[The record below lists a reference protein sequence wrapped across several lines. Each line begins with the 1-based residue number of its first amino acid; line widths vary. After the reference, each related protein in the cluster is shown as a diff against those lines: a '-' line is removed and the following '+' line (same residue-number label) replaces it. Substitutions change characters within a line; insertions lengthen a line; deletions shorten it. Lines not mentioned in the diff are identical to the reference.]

1 MADDN
6 NPRSY
11 RSSEPYPR
19 ASFKGASGNDP
30 LAELARLIG
39 QTDPFAEFGR
49 QQQSGISAAVAP
61 QGGEQ
66 AWPAHGYSALPVAPE
81 QNYDGYSQQAA
92 AETLHDGYHSANHD
106 AAQHGASGYD
116 TNAYYRDEASSQ
128 GQDVYDDVPPRGRRF
143 SVIAIAAVLALG
155 IVGTAG
161 AFGYRA
167 LFGTSGSS
175 PPPVIKADTAPTKVV
190 PPSKSEPQ
198 SNKLIYD
205 RVGDRASNEKIVS
218 REEQPI
224 DLSKTQPSNA
234 PSGSSSSGSS
244 NASSAVGV
252 AAASPSSNALAD
264 ASPSPDQPKKVHT
277 IVIRPDQP
285 QGTADPAPPP
295 ARVASAAPPKPAPA
309 PKPQAPP
316 APQRLAS
323 APPVSTVDAEPA
335 MPVARAPVPAPARTA
350 AAAPSRNAP
359 LSLSP
364 DATPSAPP
372 AARAE
377 PTRTA
382 SAPARIAPAAT
393 TGAAGAYA
401 VQLSS
406 QRSEADAQA
415 AFQSLQAKYP
425 SQLSGRQPIIRRA
438 DLGAKGIYYRAMVGP
453 FASSADASGFC
464 QSLKTA
470 GGSCLIQKN

>member
-1 MADDN
+1 MAEDN

-11 RSSEPYPR
+11 RANEPYPR

-49 QQQSGISAAVAP
+49 QPQTAPSPASHSA
-61 QGGEQ
+61 EQ
-66 AWPAHGYSALPVAPE
+66 AWPAHGYSAPPAAPE
-81 QNYDGYSQQAA
+81 QGYGGYAQPAA
-92 AETLHDGYHSANHD
+92 PETFHDGYDNANYD
-106 AAQHGASGYD
+106 AAQQGASGYD
-116 TNAYYRDEASSQ
+116 ANAYYQDDAAAQ
-128 GQDVYDDVPPRGRRF
+128 GEDAYDDVPPRGRRVT
-143 SVIAIAAVLALG
+143 VIAIAAVLALG

-218 REEQPI
+218 REEQPV
-224 DLSKTQPSNA
+224 DLSKTQPPTA
-234 PSGSSSSGSS
+234 PSGSSPSGSS
-244 NASSAVGV
+244 NASSAVGA

-277 IVIRPDQP
+277 IIIRPDQP
-285 QGTADPAPPP
+285 QAAADPAPPP
-295 ARVASAAPPKPAPA
+295 ARVASATPPKPAPA
-309 PKPQAPP
+309 PKPP

-323 APPVSTVDAEPA
+323 APPVSTADAEPA
-335 MPVARAPVPAPARTA
+335 MPATRAPVAAPARTA

-364 DATPSAPP
+364 DASPAAPP
-372 AARAE
+372 AARPE

-393 TGAAGAYA
+393 SGAGGAYA

-415 AFQSLQAKYP
+415 AFQSLQAQYP